1 MHFVEVSGTS
11 ARCSGLSTES
21 WEVLNGTC
29 GKHQLKFCPP
39 STRIEG
45 QASNKKYLYIS
56 PIMYRYSTQKN
67 DQLTGR
73 NYVTLRQEITRGVGL
88 SKITERA
95 LSKACISANNNQ
107 LKSWD
112 SGLKVERTG
121 TGFTVNRLYRRPRPD
136 RVPSVS
142 LYHGPPREV
151 MAFINGFVS
160 AVAQTSLISNESE
173 HPHE

>member
-1 MHFVEVSGTS
+1 
-11 ARCSGLSTES
+11 
-21 WEVLNGTC
+21 
-29 GKHQLKFCPP
+29 
-39 STRIEG
+39 
-45 QASNKKYLYIS
+45 
-56 PIMYRYSTQKN
+56 MYRYSAQKN

-73 NYVTLRQEITRGVGL
+73 NYVTLRQEITRGVRL

-112 SGLKVERTG
+112 SGLKVERAG
-121 TGFTVNRLYRRPRPD
+121 TGFTVNRLYRRPRPG

-151 MAFINGFVS
+151 MAFISGFVS
-160 AVAQTSLISNESE
+160 AVVHTSLTSIESE

>member
-1 MHFVEVSGTS
+1 
-11 ARCSGLSTES
+11 
-21 WEVLNGTC
+21 
-29 GKHQLKFCPP
+29 
-39 STRIEG
+39 
-45 QASNKKYLYIS
+45 
-56 PIMYRYSTQKN
+56 MYRYSAQKKRPT
-67 DQLTGR
+67 DWPVLRLTSTE
-73 NYVTLRQEITRGVGL
+73 NHKGVRL

-112 SGLKVERTG
+112 SGLKVERNG

-136 RVPSVS
+136 REPSVS

-151 MAFINGFVS
+151 MAFISGFVS

>member
-1 MHFVEVSGTS
+1 M
-11 ARCSGLSTES
+11 
-21 WEVLNGTC
+21 
-29 GKHQLKFCPP
+29 
-39 STRIEG
+39 
-45 QASNKKYLYIS
+45 
-56 PIMYRYSTQKN
+56 
-67 DQLTGR
+67 
-73 NYVTLRQEITRGVGL
+73 

-142 LYHGPPREV
+142 LYHGPPREI
-151 MAFINGFVS
+151 MAFISGFVS
-160 AVAQTSLISNESE
+160 AVVHTSLTSIESE

>member
-1 MHFVEVSGTS
+1 
-11 ARCSGLSTES
+11 
-21 WEVLNGTC
+21 
-29 GKHQLKFCPP
+29 
-39 STRIEG
+39 
-45 QASNKKYLYIS
+45 
-56 PIMYRYSTQKN
+56 MYRYFVSDHSRAT
-67 DQLTGR
+67 DR
-73 NYVTLRQEITRGVGL
+73 FYVTLRQEFTRGVRL

-121 TGFTVNRLYRRPRPD
+121 TGFTVNRLYRRPRQD

-160 AVAQTSLISNESE
+160 AVAHTSLTSIESE